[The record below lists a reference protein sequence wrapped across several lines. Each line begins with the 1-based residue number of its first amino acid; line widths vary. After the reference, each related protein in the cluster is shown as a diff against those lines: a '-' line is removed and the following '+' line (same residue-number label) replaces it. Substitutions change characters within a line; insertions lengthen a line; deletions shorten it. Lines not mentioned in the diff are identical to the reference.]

1 MFFMREQFR
10 LYILNLYNYLP
21 AEVFGWFFWVFCLGT
36 LLMLAIFD
44 LKRGVRYS
52 SRLLLVEYI
61 GLIISS
67 TIVFRNYREP
77 AGINLMPFW
86 SYKAI
91 IEGQTQ
97 LIYGSIMNVL
107 VFVPLGLLLGIA
119 FKRMNWRKA
128 FWTCTS
134 ISIMIETLQ
143 FVFERGFTE
152 FDDLVHNVAG
162 GMIGYGLYVGMVRMA
177 KKISTIELIAK

>member
-1 MFFMREQFR
+1 
-10 LYILNLYNYLP
+10 
-21 AEVFGWFFWVFCLGT
+21 
-36 LLMLAIFD
+36 MLAIFD

-52 SRLLLVEYI
+52 SKLLLVEYV

-107 VFVPLGLLLGIA
+107 VFVPLGFILGIA
-119 FKRMNWRKA
+119 FRRMNWRKVLLFCA
-128 FWTCTS
+128 T

-162 GMIGYGLYVGMVRMA
+162 GMIGYGLYLGMVRMA